1 MKPVRVVIAEDH
13 PIFRSALET
22 LLADHDD
29 IEVVGTVGTG
39 KELVEMVRNAS
50 PDVAVVDLR
59 MPGGDG
65 IWATSEIQ
73 LTSPATRVLILTSAE
88 DERAISEAF
97 AVGASGYVL
106 KSAEPDA
113 IVEAIIAVAAG
124 IVPLSHSV
132 LASVGRR
139 RVSRGDRFPELTA
152 REFDVLEAL
161 ADGHDNAAIARRLG
175 LSDKTVRN
183 HVSNILAKMAV
194 PNRTAAVVA
203 AHERGLGAA
212 PNSLESDTHEP

>member
-1 MKPVRVVIAEDH
+1 MRPVRVVIGEDH

-22 LLADHDD
+22 LLADHRDL
-29 IEVVGTVGTG
+29 EVVGTVGTG
-39 KELVEMVRNAS
+39 KELVEMVQDAS

-65 IWATSEIQ
+65 IWATSEISS
-73 LTSPATRVLILTSAE
+73 TSTKVLVLTSAE
-88 DERAISEAF
+88 DERAITEALG
-97 AVGASGYVL
+97 AGASGYVL

-113 IVEAIIAVAAG
+113 IVEAVIAVAAG

-132 LASVGRR
+132 LTSIGRR
-139 RVSRGDRFPELTA
+139 RVSRGDQFPELTA

-161 ADGHDNAAIARRLG
+161 ARGHNNAAIARRLG

-183 HVSNILAKMAV
+183 HVSNILAKLAV
-194 PNRTAAVVA
+194 PDRTAAVVTA
-203 AHERGLGAA
+203 RDRGLGVT
-212 PNSLESDTHEP
+212 PDSGESNEPYDA

>member
-50 PDVAVVDLR
+50 PDVGVVDLR

-65 IWATSEIQ
+65 IWATSEIRA
-73 LTSPATRVLILTSAE
+73 TSSPTRVLVLTSAE
-88 DERAISEAF
+88 DERAISGAF

-113 IVEAIIAVAAG
+113 IIEAVLAVAAG